1 MTAQQPKF
9 ERDYTPVLSRS
20 LSSAPSE
27 PAELTRERAMKLAVD
42 LLWEAFGGDGPG
54 RGVSWIGFYGIEAD
68 AESMVLL
75 ERRDKPACSPI
86 GMQGMCG
93 RGYLD
98 RRPILIDD
106 VRTLGENYIAC
117 DPRDLSEIVVPLFE
131 NDGSCWGV
139 LDGDSY
145 ETGAFSEADVEGMT
159 ALMERLGLSVPGDER
174 PGVLRV

>member
-1 MTAQQPKF
+1 MS
-9 ERDYTPVLSRS
+9 TPDSVLVRYGEIGTKTGGVRGRMEGILRTNVAAALRSR
-20 LSSAPSE
+20 
-27 PAELTRERAMKLAVD
+27 
-42 LLWEAFGGDGPG
+42 
-54 RGVSWIGFYGIEAD
+54 GIEAD

-145 ETGAFSEADVEGMT
+145 ETGAFTEADVEGMT
-159 ALMERLGLSVPGDER
+159 ALMALLGLSVAGDER
-174 PGVLRV
+174 PGVRRV

>member
-1 MTAQQPKF
+1 MHPAQPKF
-9 ERDYTPVLSRS
+9 ERDYAPVLSRS
-20 LSSAPSE
+20 LSSAPAE
-27 PAELTRERAMKLAVD
+27 PAELSREHAMKLAVD

-86 GMQGMCG
+86 GLHGMCG
-93 RGYLD
+93 RGYQE

-106 VRTLGENYIAC
+106 VRSLGEHYIAC
-117 DPRDLSEIVVPLFE
+117 DPRDLSEIVIPLFE

-145 ETGAFSEADVEGMT
+145 ETHAFSEADVQGMT
-159 ALMERLGLSVPGDER
+159 ALMERLGLSQPGCCEG
-174 PGVLRV
+174 GVVRV